1 MDVRAG
7 TMRAA
12 SGHRP
17 FRRLLAALAVSQ
29 AGDWLYNVALLAL
42 VYERTHAAAWVTIAT
57 VARVLPMVA
66 CGPFAGVLADRYD
79 RRRLMILS
87 DLVRAAAMVV
97 LFATAALGWP
107 IVLAPVM
114 AALATAAGSP
124 YPSAVAVTVPRLVP
138 EAALGSANGL
148 RSTVGS
154 ACVVIG
160 PALGGLLLVVGS
172 PATAFAAN
180 AASFVAS
187 ALLVAAIP
195 DGGWRL
201 PPGGADRSVVHPV
214 TEARAGLAALR
225 ANPLALRL
233 AGADVTCS
241 VVYGAQTVLLL
252 LVSRSLGHGAAGYG
266 WLLAGAGLG
275 GVGGALLGA
284 RASRRRRGFAP
295 AGVALALVGVALG
308 AVAVA
313 GSLAVVMVLAVVGGM
328 AAIAVEVMT
337 DTTLQQTLDED
348 VLGRAYGFTFPAAIG
363 GIALGAAVATPL
375 VGLLGL
381 HGALVALGGLAVL
394 QAAVVAARRPVGRRA
409 GSLQVGASVP

>member
-12 SGHRP
+12 SRHRP
-17 FRRLLAALAVSQ
+17 LRRLLAALAVSQ
-29 AGDWLYNVALLAL
+29 AGDWLYNVGLLAL

-57 VARVLPMVA
+57 VARVLPMVV
-66 CGPFAGVLADRYD
+66 CGPFAGVLVDRYD

-87 DLVRAAAMVV
+87 DVLRAGAMVV

-107 IVLAPVM
+107 IVLAPLM

-148 RSTVGS
+148 RSTIGS

-160 PALGGLLLVVGS
+160 PALGGVLLVVGS

-187 ALLVAAIP
+187 ALLVAAVP
-195 DGGWRL
+195 DGDWRL
-201 PPGGADRSVVHPV
+201 PPAGAERSAVHPV
-214 TEARAGLAALR
+214 SEARAGLAALR
-225 ANPLALRL
+225 ANPLALRP
-233 AGADVTCS
+233 AGADATCS

-252 LVSRSLGHGAAGYG
+252 LVSRSLGQGAAGYG

-275 GVGGALLGA
+275 GVGGAVLGA
-284 RASRRRRGFAP
+284 RVSRRRRGSAP
-295 AGVALALVGVALG
+295 AAIALAVAGVALGS
-308 AVAVA
+308 VAVA
-313 GSLAVVMVLAVVGGM
+313 GSLAVVMVLAIAGGV

-337 DTTLQQTLDED
+337 DTTLQQTLDGE

-363 GIALGAAVATPL
+363 GIAVGAAVATPL

-381 HGALVALGGLAVL
+381 PGALVFLGGITVL
-394 QAAVVAARRPVGRRA
+394 QAVVVGARRHSGHRSETFHVDV
-409 GSLQVGASVP
+409 SLP

>member
-1 MDVRAG
+1 MLPQGPEPPRLTPEPAARGSEALSGRGRGRHPRRRGWDRATVAGTTATGGDPMDVRAG

-12 SGHRP
+12 LRHRP
-17 FRRLLAALAVSQ
+17 LRRLLAALAVSQ
-29 AGDWLYNVALLAL
+29 AGDWLYNVGLLAL

-57 VARVLPMVA
+57 VARVLPMVV
-66 CGPFAGVLADRYD
+66 CGPFAGVLVDRYD

-87 DLVRAAAMVV
+87 DVLRAGAMVV

-107 IVLAPVM
+107 IVLAPLM

-148 RSTVGS
+148 RSTIGS

-160 PALGGLLLVVGS
+160 PALGGVLLVVGS

-187 ALLVAAIP
+187 ALLVAAVP
-195 DGGWRL
+195 DGDWRL
-201 PPGGADRSVVHPV
+201 PPAGAERSAVHPV
-214 TEARAGLAALR
+214 SEARAGLAALR

-233 AGADVTCS
+233 AGADATCS

-252 LVSRSLGHGAAGYG
+252 LVSRSLGQGAAGYG

-275 GVGGALLGA
+275 
-284 RASRRRRGFAP
+284 
-295 AGVALALVGVALG
+295 
-308 AVAVA
+308 
-313 GSLAVVMVLAVVGGM
+313 
-328 AAIAVEVMT
+328 
-337 DTTLQQTLDED
+337 
-348 VLGRAYGFTFPAAIG
+348 
-363 GIALGAAVATPL
+363 
-375 VGLLGL
+375 
-381 HGALVALGGLAVL
+381 
-394 QAAVVAARRPVGRRA
+394 
-409 GSLQVGASVP
+409 